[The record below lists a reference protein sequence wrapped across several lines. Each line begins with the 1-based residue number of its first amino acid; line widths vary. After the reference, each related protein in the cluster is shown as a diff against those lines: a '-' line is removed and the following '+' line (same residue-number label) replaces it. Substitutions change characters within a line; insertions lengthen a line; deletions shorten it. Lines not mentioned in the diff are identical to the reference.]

1 MRRLSSLHFDE
12 TQGIIMANDI
22 GKIGWI
28 DMTVENATDV
38 RDFYATVVGLQ
49 SEDTDMGGYADYTM
63 MMPAS
68 GEAVAGIC
76 HARGS
81 NADLPAG
88 WLIYFVVEDV
98 EASAAACVANG
109 GKLRFEPRGL
119 AGGQFCVIEDPN
131 GAVAALYQP

>member
-1 MRRLSSLHFDE
+1 
-12 TQGIIMANDI
+12 MADDI

-28 DMTVENATDV
+28 DMTVDNATDT
-38 RDFYATVVGLQ
+38 RDFYATVVGLKP
-49 SEDTDMGGYADYTM
+49 EDVDMGGYADFTM
-63 MMPAS
+63 TMPAS

-98 EASAAACVANG
+98 EASAAVPVSQLAASCALSRGACQAGNFVSS
-109 GKLRFEPRGL
+109 RTRTGL
-119 AGGQFCVIEDPN
+119 
-131 GAVAALYQP
+131 